1 MSTVLK
7 SHPCGSTL
15 IREMVM
21 KTIIAALLA
30 ASVLSGMAN
39 PSIADDEP
47 WTAERF
53 WDEQSRRQF

>member
-1 MSTVLK
+1 MSPVLK
-7 SHPCGSTL
+7 SHPRGSNQR
-15 IREMVM
+15 REMIM
-21 KTIIAALLA
+21 KTINCCLLA

-39 PSIADDEP
+39 PSIDDDEP

>member
-1 MSTVLK
+1 MSPVLK
-7 SHPCGSTL
+7 SHPRGSNL
-15 IREMVM
+15 RREMIM
-21 KTIIAALLA
+21 KTIISAILA

-53 WDEQSRRQF
+53 WEELSRRQF